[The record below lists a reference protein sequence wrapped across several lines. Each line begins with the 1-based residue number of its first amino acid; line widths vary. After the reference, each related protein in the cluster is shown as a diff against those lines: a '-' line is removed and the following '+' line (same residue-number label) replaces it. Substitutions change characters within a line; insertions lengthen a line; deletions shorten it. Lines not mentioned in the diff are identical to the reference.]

1 MTDMDINKLIGRKT
15 SVPSIDF
22 NQVVKSDN
30 LRYWRISRATWDRD
44 KVELHITFEKDGTQS
59 SLDKT
64 FNTIME
70 AVEYFYNFLK
80 TI

>member
-1 MTDMDINKLIGRKT
+1 MDIEKLIGRKT

-30 LRYWRISRATWDRD
+30 LRYWRISKAIWEKD
-44 KVELHITFEKDGTQS
+44 KVELHVTFEKDGTQS
-59 SLDKT
+59 TLDKK
-64 FNTIME
+64 FDTIMG

>member
-1 MTDMDINKLIGRKT
+1 MDINKLIGSKK

-22 NQVVKSDN
+22 NQVVNCDN
-30 LRYWRISRATWDRD
+30 LTYLRISNDVWDKN
-44 KVELHITFEKDGTQS
+44 KVELHLTFRKDGIES
-59 SLDKT
+59 SLDKK
-64 FNTIME
+64 FDTIME

>member
-1 MTDMDINKLIGRKT
+1 MDIEKLIGSKT

-30 LRYWRISRATWDRD
+30 LRYWRISKATWEKD
-44 KVELHITFEKDGTQS
+44 KVELQIIFKKNGIQS
-59 SLDKT
+59 TLNKKFD
-64 FNTIME
+64 TIME

>member
-1 MTDMDINKLIGRKT
+1 MDIRKLIGSKA

-30 LRYWRISRATWDRD
+30 LRYWRISKANWEKD
-44 KVELHITFEKDGTQS
+44 KVELHITFEKDGIQS

-80 TI
+80 KI

>member
-1 MTDMDINKLIGRKT
+1 MDIGKLIGSKT
-15 SVPSIDF
+15 YVPSIDF

-30 LRYWRISRATWDRD
+30 LRYWRISKATWEKD
-44 KVELHITFEKDGTQS
+44 KVELHITFEKEGIQS
-59 SLDKT
+59 TLYQK

>member
-1 MTDMDINKLIGRKT
+1 MDIEKLIGSKT
-15 SVPSIDF
+15 FVTSIDF
-22 NQVVKSDN
+22 NQVVNYNN
-30 LRYWRISRATWDRD
+30 LTYWRISNDVWDKN
-44 KVELHITFEKDGTQS
+44 KVELHLTFRKDGIES
-59 SLDKT
+59 SLDKK

>member
-1 MTDMDINKLIGRKT
+1 MDIRKLIGRKK

-22 NQVVKSDN
+22 NQVVKSNN
-30 LRYWRISRATWDRD
+30 LRYWRISKATWEKD
-44 KVELHITFEKDGTQS
+44 KVELRITFEKEGIQS
-59 SLDKT
+59 TLDKK
-64 FNTIME
+64 FDTIME

>member
-1 MTDMDINKLIGRKT
+1 MDIRRLIGSKK

-30 LRYWRISRATWDRD
+30 LRYWRISKATWEKD
-44 KVELHITFEKDGTQS
+44 KVELHITFEKDGIQS

-70 AVEYFYNFLK
+70 AVEYLYNFLK

>member
-1 MTDMDINKLIGRKT
+1 MDIEKLIGSKK
-15 SVPSIDF
+15 SIPSIDF

-30 LRYWRISRATWDRD
+30 LRYWRISRATWEKD
-44 KVELHITFEKDGTQS
+44 KVELHITFEKDGIQS
-59 SLDKT
+59 TLDKK

-70 AVEYFYNFLK
+70 AVEYFYNFIK

>member
-1 MTDMDINKLIGRKT
+1 MDIGKLIVSKT

-22 NQVVKSDN
+22 NQVVNCDN
-30 LRYWRISRATWDRD
+30 LIYWRISNDVWDKN
-44 KVELHITFEKDGTQS
+44 KVELNLTFRKDGIES
-59 SLDKT
+59 SLDKK
-64 FNTIME
+64 FDTIME

>member
-1 MTDMDINKLIGRKT
+1 MDIKKLIGNT
-15 SVPSIDF
+15 IPIQSIDF

-30 LRYWRISRATWDRD
+30 LRYWRISKATWEKD
-44 KVELHITFEKDGTQS
+44 KVELHITFEKDGIQN
-59 SLDKT
+59 SLDKK
-64 FNTIME
+64 FDTIME

>member
-1 MTDMDINKLIGRKT
+1 MDINKLIGSNK

-30 LRYWRISRATWDRD
+30 LRYWRISKATWEKD
-44 KVELHITFEKDGTQS
+44 KVELHITFEKDGIQS
-59 SLDKT
+59 TLDKH
-64 FNTIME
+64 FDTIMK